1 VVFVGLGV
9 GFGVL
14 VLVGVG
20 FGAGVEVVV
29 GLGVVVL
36 VGLGLGL
43 GLMVLV
49 GLGVGIEVLVG
60 VGVGSVVGAVGNG
73 VKPVADLA
81 LAPTWTPVTTDTKLM
96 APIMIWL
103 DFLTRHT
110 PLCVFDLAVFRF

>member
-1 VVFVGLGV
+1 MAGGGVVFVGLGV

-14 VLVGVG
+14 VGVGFGVVVLVGVG
-20 FGAGVEVVV
+20 F
-29 GLGVVVL
+29 GVVVL
-36 VGLGLGL
+36 VGLG
-43 GLMVLV
+43 VRV
-49 GLGVGIEVLVG
+49 VVLVG
-60 VGVGSVVGAVGNG
+60 VGVGSVVGTVGNG

-103 DFLTRHT
+103 DFLTRRT

>member
-1 VVFVGLGV
+1 M
-9 GFGVL
+9 VL
-14 VLVGVG
+14 FGVG

-36 VGLGLGL
+36 VGLGLGV
-43 GLMVLV
+43 MVLV
-49 GLGVGIEVLVG
+49 GLGVGIAVL
-60 VGVGSVVGAVGNG
+60 VGVGSVVGTVGNG

-103 DFLTRHT
+103 DFLTRRT

>member
-1 VVFVGLGV
+1 MAGGGVVFVGLGV

-14 VLVGVG
+14 VGVGFGVVVLVGVG
-20 FGAGVEVVV
+20 F
-29 GLGVVVL
+29 GVVVL
-36 VGLGLGL
+36 VGLG
-43 GLMVLV
+43 V
-49 GLGVGIEVLVG
+49 GVVVLVG
-60 VGVGSVVGAVGNG
+60 VGVGSVVGTVGNG

>member
-1 VVFVGLGV
+1 VAGGGVVFVGLGV

-14 VLVGVG
+14 VGVGFGVVVLVGVG
-20 FGAGVEVVV
+20 F
-29 GLGVVVL
+29 GVVVL
-36 VGLGLGL
+36 VGLG
-43 GLMVLV
+43 V
-49 GLGVGIEVLVG
+49 GVVVLVG
-60 VGVGSVVGAVGNG
+60 VGVGSVVGTVGNG